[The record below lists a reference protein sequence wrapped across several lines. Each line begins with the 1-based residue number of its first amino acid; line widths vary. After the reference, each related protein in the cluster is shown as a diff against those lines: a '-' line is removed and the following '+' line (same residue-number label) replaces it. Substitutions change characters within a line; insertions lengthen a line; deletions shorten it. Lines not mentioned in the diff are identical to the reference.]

1 MRLNSKISQDK
12 HLSSILLQITKTLLI
27 INEIATLS
35 VDGFSKEHQASSVNI
50 KPSSSSVLTS
60 SPCDYK
66 TYPSTGCPDALTACD
81 VASSKCICNSLMSV
95 KVGHKCLVYRNINEP
110 CSTSKQCDKIDGKC
124 INTFGE
130 VDPNM
135 GIISHSSSPL
145 PKTTD
150 SSVSDSSD
158 SSVFNPVF
166 LLNLH
171 TGFCQCSDGMYYNQD
186 KKKCIKRLIGSNCT
200 FDSSCFNKEH
210 VYCDVQDKVCTCE
223 PGFAVDILDDTC
235 KTHYNLLSHVLSQL
249 PTFDGNGR
257 NAPSFP
263 HISSTNNDRTII
275 RKQLASKFVN
285 LY

>member
-1 MRLNSKISQDK
+1 MRLIQASQ
-12 HLSSILLQITKTLLI
+12 HVSSGNILVHVTQTILI
-27 INEIATLS
+27 IHQLTT
-35 VDGFSKEHQASSVNI
+35 VHGFSKEHQSSSTNI
-50 KPSSSSVLTS
+50 KPSSSAVLNAAS
-60 SPCDYK
+60 CDYK
-66 TYPSTGCPDALTACD
+66 SYPSSGCPDSLTTCD
-81 VASSKCICNSLMSV
+81 VTSSKCICNPLISV
-95 KVGHKCLVYRNINEP
+95 KVGHKCLTYRNINEP
-110 CSTSKQCDKIDGKC
+110 CATSKQCDKIEGKC

-135 GIISHSSSPL
+135 GIMAHSSSPL

-150 SSVSDSSD
+150 PAVSDTND
-158 SSVFNPVF
+158 GSVFNPVF

-210 VYCDVQDKVCTCE
+210 VYCDVQEKVCSCE
-223 PGFAVDILDDTC
+223 PGFAVDILDDSC

-249 PTFDGNGR
+249 PTFDGNHGR

-275 RKQLASKFVN
+275 RKFIPI
-285 LY
+285 